1 MHEVTMREL
10 RNQGGRILERVTR
23 GEVLTVTRD
32 GHPVAEMRPL
42 PRRPVPSATLLD
54 RWRRLPAVDAAK
66 LRADIDAILEPSV

>member
-1 MHEVTMREL
+1 MREL

-42 PRRPVPSATLLD
+42 PRRPVPSGALLD
-54 RWRRLPAVDAAK
+54 RWRRLPAIDAAK
-66 LRADIDAILEPSV
+66 LRADLDAVLEASL

>member
-1 MHEVTMREL
+1 
-10 RNQGGRILERVTR
+10 
-23 GEVLTVTRD
+23 
-32 GHPVAEMRPL
+32 MRPL